1 MYYEEREIDG
11 ILYWRS
17 TPTGAWIP
25 FTPQELLIMIKDLKA
40 LHKNNY
46 RSKKRDVIR
55 DKVNELVYNF
65 LKEENIDSICDKIFD
80 SGCIDIDSVNEKEYN
95 LPKKIVCVI
104 SQELNDAY
112 APINEDDLTEINNM
126 YRML

>member
-11 ILYWRS
+11 ILYWKS
-17 TPTGAWIP
+17 TPTESWIP
-25 FTPQELLIMIKDLKA
+25 FTPQELLDRIKYLRD
-40 LHKNNY
+40 HISSRH

-55 DKVNELVYNF
+55 YKVRELIYDYF
-65 LKEENIDSICDKIFD
+65 KKDNIDKICDKIFD

-126 YRML
+126 YRMI